1 MTSTNSQHGP
11 ETPRHSIAVV
21 SRRTGVNQLLLRAWE
36 RRYGVITPG
45 RTATGR
51 RLYSDADIEK
61 LLLLRQLTDAEH
73 RIGDVAHLPIPD
85 LRALAADAP
94 EPPPRPTTGPAA
106 LDGAGDLLDRA
117 IDAVRTLDHAALE
130 HLLER
135 AAVAMSK
142 PALRRDLIVP
152 LMVRIGE
159 LWRCGE
165 LRVAHEHMASA
176 IVRSFLTTMNARHPI
191 PAAAPTLIVATPVGQ
206 WHELGALM
214 AASHALEAGW
224 DVLYLGASLPAEEI
238 AGAAASRRA
247 RAVLLSLVYP
257 AADPNIET
265 ELRQLRRLLEPDTL
279 LMVSGQAAASHG
291 PLLAELGAQ
300 LIRDPASFD
309 QAINSL

>member
-1 MTSTNSQHGP
+1 MTSTNDRQGP
-11 ETPRHSIAVV
+11 EIPRHSIAVV

-36 RRYGVITPG
+36 RRYGVIVPG

-51 RLYSDADIEK
+51 RLYSDADLEK
-61 LLLLRQLTDAEH
+61 LLLLRQLTDADH
-73 RIGDVAHLPIPD
+73 RIGDVAHLPIPE
-85 LRALAADAP
+85 LRALAADVP
-94 EPPPRPTTGPAA
+94 GPQPRPAA
-106 LDGAGDLLDRA
+106 GAAAADGAGDLLDQA
-117 IDAVRTLDHAALE
+117 IDAVRALDHAALE
-130 HLLER
+130 RLLER
-135 AAVAMSK
+135 GGVAMSK

-165 LRVAHEHMASA
+165 LRVAQEHMASA

-191 PAAAPTLIVATPVGQ
+191 PAGAPTLIIATPVGQ

-214 AASHALEAGW
+214 AAAHALEAGW

-247 RAVLLSLVYP
+247 RAVLLNLVYP
-257 AADPNIET
+257 AADPNIDA
-265 ELRQLRRLLEPDTL
+265 ELRQLRRLLEADTAL
-279 LMVSGQAAASHG
+279 LVSGQAAVSHG